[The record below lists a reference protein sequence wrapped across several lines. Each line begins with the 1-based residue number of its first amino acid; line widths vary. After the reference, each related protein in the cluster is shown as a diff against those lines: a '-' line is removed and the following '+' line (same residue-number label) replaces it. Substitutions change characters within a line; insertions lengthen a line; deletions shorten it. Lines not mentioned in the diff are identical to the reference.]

1 MNVNLIKMI
10 VMSMQRVRMKMD
22 LSSVYVKRVTL
33 GTAKHVL
40 ILMNAPKDHPVIST
54 LPVPI
59 PLDPTHAPANQGS
72 QVMVSTA

>member
-10 VMSMQRVRMKMD
+10 VMSMQLVRMRMG

-40 ILMNAPKDHPVIST
+40 ILMNAQKDQPVIST
-54 LPVPI
+54 LPVQI
-59 PLDPTHAPANQGS
+59 L
-72 QVMVSTA
+72 